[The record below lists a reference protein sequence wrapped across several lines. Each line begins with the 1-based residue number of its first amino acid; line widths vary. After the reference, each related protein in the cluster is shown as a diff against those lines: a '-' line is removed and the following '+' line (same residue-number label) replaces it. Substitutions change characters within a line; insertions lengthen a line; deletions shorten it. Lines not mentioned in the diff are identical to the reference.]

1 MGLYMSN
8 LIFNLTTMSFLQQ
21 AEALKTAEQIQSWN
35 QQAIS
40 SMNIAKDMVIKIK
53 TQRQAMTTNE
63 TFTTSD
69 IAEVDEIIVNL
80 INMANE
86 LING

>member
-1 MGLYMSN
+1 
-8 LIFNLTTMSFLQQ
+8 MSFLQQ

-40 SMNIAKDMVIKIK
+40 GMNIAKEMVIKLK

-63 TFTTSD
+63 TFTPSD

-80 INMANE
+80 ISMANE